1 MLGLDKALG
10 DKITAAIRDCT
21 THVLPPKE
29 AKPLLFSSRIVVYQS
44 ISVPDP
50 GIPEPGEYTCTAG
63 VHWNPRASS
72 AILDTTNAHQFT
84 QAAGSPRVYVQPQID
99 ADLTQNGEPFF
110 NGRQGIVWPYAV
122 VGLYQSAA
130 TDNLGWSAPNVQG
143 RITWELNGQALPGYL
158 RQFVGGNVEG
168 NYFLLLGANYYNTQ
182 SYSTGPLP
190 LAPVP
195 GITLQS
201 GDELRFRLD
210 WPQIANATAECAWQ
224 FYVIVRGWM
233 W

>member
-44 ISVPDP
+44 ISAAAS
-50 GIPEPGEYTCTAG
+50 EYTCTAG
-63 VHWNPRASS
+63 VHWNPRSSS
-72 AILDTTNAHQFT
+72 AILDTTNAHQFS
-84 QAAGSPRVYVQPQID
+84 QAPAATGVQTFID
-99 ADLTQNGEPFF
+99 TDLTQNGEPFF

-168 NYFLLLGANYYNTQ
+168 NFFVLLGANYYNTQ